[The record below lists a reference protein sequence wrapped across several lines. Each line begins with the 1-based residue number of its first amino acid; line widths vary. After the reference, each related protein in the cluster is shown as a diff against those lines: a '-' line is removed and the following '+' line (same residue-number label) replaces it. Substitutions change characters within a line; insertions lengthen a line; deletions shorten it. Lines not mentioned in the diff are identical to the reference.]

1 MASSPTSRTPRK
13 FRTAATSCS
22 SCRLC
27 GSVIDKKHAKNLFKG
42 SNRELLN
49 LARKLSSED
58 IAQHENLPEL
68 LCRPC
73 ERRLGNFKEFRS
85 KIQEC
90 QKQFERFSKR
100 CVEVSPSLLP
110 LAKATRSDCETR
122 SVRSKLNFTLAE
134 EVGFTLWMYLIHVSY
149 VCLSISISN
158 LYLYLYMYNLS
169 S

>member
-13 FRTAATSCS
+13 FRTPATSCS

-110 LAKATRSDCETR
+110 PAKATRSDCETR
-122 SVRSKLNFTLAE
+122 TVRSKLNFTFAE
-134 EVGFTLWMYLIHVSY
+134 EVGFTLCMYLIHISY
-149 VCLSISISN
+149 VCLSISISI
-158 LYLYLYMYNLS
+158 YVYIY
-169 S
+169 